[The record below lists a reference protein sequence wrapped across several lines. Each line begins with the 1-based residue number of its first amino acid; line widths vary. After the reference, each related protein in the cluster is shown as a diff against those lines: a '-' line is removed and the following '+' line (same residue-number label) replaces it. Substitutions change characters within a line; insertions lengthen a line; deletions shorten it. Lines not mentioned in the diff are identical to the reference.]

1 MSIKLNKFWD
11 IDRKKQT
18 MQNWYEIIKLIRK
31 HLSRTVLL
39 VHNIVANS

>member
-18 MQNWYEIIKLIRK
+18 MQIDMKL
-31 HLSRTVLL
+31 LSWLE
-39 VHNIVANS
+39 NI